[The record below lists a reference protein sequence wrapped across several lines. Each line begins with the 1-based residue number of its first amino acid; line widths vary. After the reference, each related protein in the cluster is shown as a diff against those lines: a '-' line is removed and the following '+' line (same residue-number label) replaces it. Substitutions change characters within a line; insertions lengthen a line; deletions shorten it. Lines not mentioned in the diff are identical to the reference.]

1 MRSQRGNF
9 LLQALLALTLVF
21 AFMPFFV
28 RRLATRDTAAQMYS
42 TTRQVETARTA
53 AKIFIQENANTLPLD
68 ISIISGDNFTDLLE
82 PYGLPLGFVPR
93 TALGQDILLI
103 INNQNGDVSAY
114 LRLRG
119 GRLSTLQSA
128 ELARRIGF
136 YAMYN
141 PENPNGEID
150 IGIQLGDMY
159 SDVVRRNDTNSES
172 SGFLTDL
179 DMGGFRLDNA
189 MNILARSGTFDT
201 AEATTIAITGS
212 EASRKEKSKIAT
224 INTNKTVFQT
234 AAGESALSLTRG
246 TLTAGTV
253 VARTVSKFGDTGNM
267 TVGDAAIDSFDM
279 SAGRTGF
286 AGPAKWNIGG
296 NVVTSRITL
305 STDLMNVSSFIN
317 ATRGQDVFIDENT
330 LSYSSASGIDTDS
343 IYTSHIT
350 LRDQTSSGLAR
361 GSGGATILDIR
372 PGGTSLLPDAL
383 VETINNGGF
392 KIIAYPDQD
401 NDKTVDCRS
410 IITDLGNNYNQKSL
424 AQNIICQYVFWQRL
438 EHRIDIKQCLIEG
451 GSDCR

>member
-1 MRSQRGNF
+1 
-9 LLQALLALTLVF
+9 
-21 AFMPFFV
+21 MPFFV
-28 RRLATRDTAAQMYS
+28 RRLALRDMGAQMYS

-53 AKIFIQENANTLPLD
+53 AKIFIQENVNTLPPD
-68 ISIISGDNFTDLLE
+68 TSIIAGDNFTDLLE

-114 LRLRG
+114 LQLRG
-119 GRLSTLQSA
+119 GRLSHMQSA
-128 ELARRIGF
+128 ELAHRIGF
-136 YAMYN
+136 YAVYN
-141 PENPNGEID
+141 PENPNDEID

-159 SDVVRRNDTNSES
+159 SDVVRRNETNSEN

-179 DMGGFRLDNA
+179 DMGGFRFDNA

-201 AEATTIAITGS
+201 TEATTLAVTGS
-212 EASRKEKSKIAT
+212 EAGRKERSKIAS
-224 INTNKTVFQT
+224 INTNKTIFQT

-286 AGPAKWNIGG
+286 KGPAKWNVGG

-305 STDLMNVSSFIN
+305 STERVDVSSFIN
-317 ATRGQDVFIDENT
+317 VTRGQDVFIDEDT
-330 LSYSSASGIDTDS
+330 LSYSTTSGIDTDA

-361 GSGGATILDIR
+361 GGSGATILDIR

-383 VETINNGGF
+383 VDTIDNDYF
-392 KIIAYPDQD
+392 KIIAHPDQD
-401 NDKTVDCRS
+401 NNDMVDCRS
-410 IITDLGNNYNQKSL
+410 IISGLGNTYNKKSL
-424 AQNIICQYVFWQRL
+424 AQYIICQYVFWQRL
-438 EHRIDIKQCLIEG
+438 EHRVNIKQCLIEG